1 MKNNPSTVSKS
12 FKVLTEKELQQI
24 CGGNIRRKNNLSEL
38 IGNIF
43 GKRGN

>member
-24 CGGNIRRKNNLSEL
+24 CGGDKHSRFLLRDLFKK
-38 IGNIF
+38 
-43 GKRGN
+43 GKK

>member
-24 CGGNIRRKNNLSEL
+24 CGGDIRKKNNFSEL
-38 IGNIF
+38 IGLIF
-43 GKRGN
+43 GRGGN